1 MALKTINISIRL
13 YGVLLFAYPPEFRQ
27 EFRDQM
33 LQVFRDCY
41 RNEASSGSL
50 LRFWLLTL
58 TDLVFTAA
66 KERMDHAG
74 RKDISMNRRTD
85 AIALLGCVGIIVIAF
100 LLLSFGRKNDV
111 SFILAFGYVL
121 DALIITGVVGNL
133 IVFLLNK
140 ATKFNQLR
148 TALWTFAVVHGALL
162 LFAIAVVSPLDPRF
176 SLGGVVTGYIVSF
189 FIWVGFHF
197 ALRSTIHNQGVKSEQ

>member
-1 MALKTINISIRL
+1 MNISIRL
-13 YGVLLFAYPPEFRQ
+13 YGVLLFAYPAEFRH

-41 RNEASSGSL
+41 RHEARSGSL
-50 LRFWLLTL
+50 LRLWLRTL
-58 TDLVFTAA
+58 SDLVFTAA
-66 KERMDHAG
+66 KERIDHAV
-74 RKDISMNRRTD
+74 RKDIFMNRRTD
-85 AIALLGCVGIIVIAF
+85 VLAVLGCVGIIVIAF

-121 DALIITGVVGNL
+121 DALIITGVIGNL

-140 ATKFNQLR
+140 TTKFNQLR
-148 TALWTFAVVHGALL
+148 TALWTFALVHGALL
-162 LFAIAVVSPLDPRF
+162 LFAIAFVSPLVPRF
-176 SLGGVVTGYIVSF
+176 NLGGVVTGYIVSF

-197 ALRSTIHNQGVKSEQ
+197 ALRSTLRNRDVTSEP